1 MYNDYTKI
9 ASEAHFEATQDT
21 GRLLDLAG
29 VDCIAKVSDRMP
41 LKPLKILTPKRMLQ
55 RLSIALAEVKPKQI
69 SATESRF
76 KVIKNPF
83 HFNLKVLF
91 ILKM

>member
-1 MYNDYTKI
+1 MYNGYAKI
-9 ASEAHFEATQDT
+9 ASEAHFEATQGT

-29 VDCIAKVSDRMP
+29 VVCIAKVSDRT
-41 LKPLKILTPKRMLQ
+41 PLKISTPKRMLQ

-69 SATESRF
+69 LATESCF
-76 KVIKNPF
+76 KMMKNPF

-91 ILKM
+91 ILNM